1 MYYFSNVS
9 QIIVSNLSMTPKLG
23 KKKNIVIIKKNNELM
38 RFQISKIY
46 HIKLHGKCL
55 TVSCQKN
62 IIKHPNHL
70 TCIFQFKYI
79 YLKLLSYSLI
89 SRKNHEVCVNT
100 FDWELIQIFDFLVT
114 FISYEGM
121 TNWPTFYDVAKNAY
135 LVHLSR
141 NIKNLSWLYLFL

>member
-9 QIIVSNLSMTPKLG
+9 QIIVSNLSMTPKLR
-23 KKKNIVIIKKNNELM
+23 KKIVIIKKSNELM
-38 RFQISKIY
+38 RFQISNIY

-70 TCIFQFKYI
+70 TCIFQLKYI

-114 FISYEGM
+114 FISYEE
-121 TNWPTFYDVAKNAY
+121 WPIDQHSTMLQKMHTLCIWAE
-135 LVHLSR
+135 
-141 NIKNLSWLYLFL
+141 I

>member
-1 MYYFSNVS
+1 MYYFSNVI
-9 QIIVSNLSMTPKLG
+9 QIIVSNLSMTPKLR

-46 HIKLHGKCL
+46 HIKLYSKCL
-55 TVSCQKN
+55 SKN

-79 YLKLLSYSLI
+79 YLKLLSYFLI

-121 TNWPTFYDVAKNAY
+121 TNWLTFYDVAKNAY

-141 NIKNLSWLYLFL
+141 NIKSLSWLYSFL